1 MEAAPLSHIKQELK
15 NRPPAELYELCL
27 RLARFK
33 KENKELL
40 TYLLFEAN
48 DEEAYINSIQRE
60 MDQQF
65 SEINKSNIYFAKK
78 SIRKIVKITNK
89 HIRFSGQKQT
99 EVELRIHFCKNLLAM
114 KPFLNKSTALRN
126 IYAGQLQNIR
136 KALSRLHEDLQ
147 FDYGL
152 ELEKLNRIS

>member
-40 TYLLFEAN
+40 TYLLLEAE
-48 DEEAYINSIQRE
+48 DEDTYIRMIKSE
-60 MDQQF
+60 MDQAF
-65 SEINKSNIYFAKK
+65 EEINKSNIYYAKK

-99 EVELRIHFCKNLLAM
+99 EVELRLHFCRKLSEFSSFLSHSRVLKNIYIRQLENIKKA
-114 KPFLNKSTALRN
+114 LNK
-126 IYAGQLQNIR
+126 
-136 KALSRLHEDLQ
+136 LHEDLQ
-147 FDYGL
+147 FDYNR
-152 ELEKLNRIS
+152 ELEKLKSR

>member
-40 TYLLFEAN
+40 TYLLFEAG
-48 DEEAYINSIQRE
+48 DEASYISVIKRE
-60 MDQQF
+60 MDQAF
-65 SEINKSNIYFAKK
+65 EEINKSNVYYAKK

-99 EVELRIHFCKNLLAM
+99 EVELRIHFCKKLLTL
-114 KPFLNKSTALRN
+114 KPFLSRSMALRN
-126 IYAGQLQNIR
+126 IYARQLQNTR
-136 KALSRLHEDLQ
+136 KAMQKLHEDLQ
-147 FDYGL
+147 FDYNQ
-152 ELEKLNRIS
+152 ELKTLD